1 MVFDTFKKFFSRNK
15 YQESPN
21 HKIETINDELDQFEK
36 EIQEYIHYSEERQED
51 KPGMAQPEI
60 LAQGGGITSSSLI
73 TPEEEKRIKGGN
85 EPET

>member
-51 KPGMAQPEI
+51 QPRMAQPEI
-60 LAQGGGITSSSLI
+60 LAQGGGITSTSLI
-73 TPEEEKRIKGGN
+73 TPEEEKRIKGGV